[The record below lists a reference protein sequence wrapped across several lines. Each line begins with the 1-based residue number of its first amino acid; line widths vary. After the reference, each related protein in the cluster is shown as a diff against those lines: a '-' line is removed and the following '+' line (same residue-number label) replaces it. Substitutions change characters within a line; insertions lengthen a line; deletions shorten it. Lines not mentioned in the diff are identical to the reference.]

1 MAFKIHEE
9 LIDSVQV
16 IQLSEP
22 SSGVSARISPTL
34 GWNLFE
40 LHLLVDGK
48 PVPVLMEPT
57 DFGAL
62 KASPSRFGNPVLFPF
77 PNRIQKGQFHWD
89 GKTYNT
95 PVNNGGNAIHGFA
108 LRSVWRVTE
117 KRAETDFAQVTAEWQ
132 LSKDAPEHLEH
143 WPADAKLEITY
154 TLTKQ
159 ELKATAKV
167 TNPDTMRLPW
177 GLGYHTYFL
186 LPLSKAGNV
195 DDARVVIPASRRWHL
210 EQFLPTGV
218 KEALPAYLDFRNGLP
233 LKGLKADDV
242 LTDLAHNADGRVES
256 LLMDKA
262 IGWEIVLSTPRPFS
276 ELVVFTPSWNAK
288 SIALEPYTQ
297 TTDAIN
303 LAQKGI
309 DGGLRVL
316 DPGQSEILDIRITS
330 RKSAGRA
337 Q

>member
-1 MAFKIHEE
+1 MAFQVHEE
-9 LIDSVQV
+9 MNDSVQV
-16 IQLSEP
+16 IHLSEP
-22 SSGVSARISPTL
+22 SSGVSARVSPTL

-57 DFGAL
+57 DIAAL

-77 PNRIQKGQFHWD
+77 PNRIAKGQFRWQ
-89 GKTYNT
+89 GETYNT
-95 PVNNGGNAIHGFA
+95 PVNNGGNAIHGYA
-108 LRSVWRVTE
+108 LRSGWRLTE
-117 KRAETDFAQVTAEWQ
+117 KVAETDFAQVTAEWQ

-154 TLTKQ
+154 TLTKH
-159 ELKATAKV
+159 ELRVKAEV
-167 TNPDTMRLPW
+167 TNPDSRPLPW
-177 GLGYHTYFL
+177 GLGYHTYFV
-186 LPLSKAGNV
+186 LPLTQSGNLN
-195 DDARVVIPASRRWHL
+195 DTEVVIPASRRWHL
-210 EQFLPTGV
+210 EQFLPTGT
-218 KEALPAYLDFRNGLP
+218 KEALPAALDFRNGLS

-242 LTDLAHNADGRVES
+242 LTDLAHDADGRVES
-256 LLMDKA
+256 QLIDKS
-262 IGWEIVLSTPRPFS
+262 IGWEIALSTPRAFS
-276 ELVVFTPSWNAK
+276 ELVVFTPSWNTN

-303 LAQKGI
+303 LASKGI

-316 DPGQSEILDIRITS
+316 EPGKSETFDLRIMS
-330 RKSAGRA
+330 RKSTVRS